1 MLKTAMPSKQ
11 THPFTQANTTKGFAA
26 HELLELLIAQAAEH
40 GGGRWCCNPPPQRKI
55 KNIASALHKTGLA
68 K

>member
-40 GGGRWCCNPPPQRKI
+40 GGAMGCCNPPPQRKI
-55 KNIASALHKTGLA
+55 GGTQITTIRRQKYS
-68 K
+68 